1 MQLMQL
7 AKLNQQN
14 DQISSNLGEQILKD
28 KQAMIQLQREQNML
42 MKSYL
47 AGQVN
52 NAIKFSCIL
61 DLYDVIQE
69 NHQNVPDEQL
79 QQQFQHRHLV
89 RQRGAPFQN
98 QIEEISEQFRIIQ
111 NNQDSWVQKI
121 LRYLG
126 ILKNILVQPISKY
139 IISLMIQKYV
149 TQFVWEKTSYCL
161 APQLAAGLSS
171 LTFGLFYLKLKDSK
185 KFLHENYIWFF
196 GSSLFIY
203 FNIQQNMKEA
213 ANLSIKI

>member
-1 MQLMQL
+1 MEYMHL
-7 AKLNQQN
+7 AKYSYLN
-14 DQISSNLGEQILKD
+14 DQKTSILGEQILKD
-28 KQAMIQLQREQNML
+28 QQAMIQLQREQNKL
-42 MKSYL
+42 MRSYL

-79 QQQFQHRHLV
+79 QQQYQHRHLN

-98 QIEEISEQFRIIQ
+98 QIEEISEQIRILQ

-121 LRYLG
+121 LRCLG

-139 IISLMIQKYV
+139 IISMMIQKYV

-161 APQLAAGLSS
+161 TPQLAAGLTS

-213 ANLSIKI
+213 ASLAIKH